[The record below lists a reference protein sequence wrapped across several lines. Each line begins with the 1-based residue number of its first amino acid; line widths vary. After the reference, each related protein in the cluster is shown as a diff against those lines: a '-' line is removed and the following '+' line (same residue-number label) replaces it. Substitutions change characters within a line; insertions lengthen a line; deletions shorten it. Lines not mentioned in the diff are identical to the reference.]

1 MLSPGPGEDAG
12 GLPRSQSGANPQ
24 HVMATLL
31 GDYWLDRDEHLPSAS
46 LVDLVCDFDVTTAS
60 ARAALSRLL
69 RRGTL
74 DARKAGRNTFY
85 RLSAAARSRLEVT
98 RDALVASTAQ
108 VADAWDGTW
117 LVVAFSVS
125 EDRREVRHALRGGL
139 RKLGF
144 GPLYDGVWA
153 SPDASHEALVRLL
166 DDLGVEQATVLR
178 SSVLHPGNGVGHPT
192 AVWNLETLGD
202 RYRGFT
208 DTYTPVLEDLA
219 AGAVTPRSAL
229 RLRTE
234 ALEAWRGLVDDEPSL
249 PPTLLPPDWPRAEA
263 TDVFVRVLDGL
274 APLAEHRFRE
284 AVAAE
289 APDLAPLA
297 AVRRLGRSVSL
308 DGVSPV
314 AALPVGA
321 EWACTDS
328 S

>member
-1 MLSPGPGEDAG
+1 MLSPGPGEDVG

-74 DARKAGRNTFY
+74 DARKSGRNTFY
-85 RLSAAARSRLEVT
+85 RLSPPARAGLAAT
-98 RDALVASTAQ
+98 RDALVASTAP
-108 VADAWDGTW
+108 VETPWDGTW

-139 RKLGF
+139 RRLGF

-153 SPDASHEALVRLL
+153 SPNASHDALVRLL
-166 DDLGVEQATVLR
+166 ADLGVEQATVMR
-178 SSVLHPGNGVGHPT
+178 SSVLHPGDGAGHPA
-192 AVWNLETLGD
+192 AVWNLAALAD

-208 DTYTPVLEDLA
+208 RTYAPVLDDLA
-219 AGAVTPRSAL
+219 AGAVTPRTAL
-229 RLRTE
+229 RLRAE
-234 ALEAWRGLVDDEPSL
+234 ALEAWRGLVDEEPSL
-249 PPTLLPPDWPRAEA
+249 PGALLPADWPRAQA
-263 TDVFVRVLDGL
+263 TTVFVRLLDAL

-289 APDLAPLA
+289 ASDLAPLA
-297 AVRRLGRSVSL
+297 AVRRLGTPLSL
-308 DGVSPV
+308 DT
-314 AALPVGA
+314 AAPLGTSTSA
-321 EWACTDS
+321 DLA
-328 S
+328 